1 MTVLE
6 RKAKLAS
13 AILNDIDDDRFLD
26 MEMLYN
32 GLTIEDPID
41 WDDWEILVE
50 RIHRRRFPHY
60 FGREPTREEVAES
73 FRSLTDAQMKRLM
86 QKAGILDEDGNIA
99 EMYRPE

>member
-1 MTVLE
+1 MTVKE

-13 AILNDIDDDRFLD
+13 AIMNDIDDERFVD

-32 GLTIEDPID
+32 GLTIEDPLD

-50 RIHRRRFPHY
+50 KIHKRRFPY
-60 FGREPTREEVAES
+60 YGMEPTGEMIAES
-73 FRSLTDAQMKRLM
+73 FRTLTDAQRKRIM
-86 QKAGILDEDGNIA
+86 QKAGILDKDGNIA

>member
-13 AILNDIDDDRFLD
+13 AILNDIDEDRFVD

-32 GLTIEDPID
+32 GLMIEDPLEWKD
-41 WDDWEILVE
+41 WDNLIKRL
-50 RIHRRRFPHY
+50 HKRRFPY
-60 FGREPTREEVAES
+60 YLGREPTVKEHAES
-73 FRSLTDAQMKRLM
+73 IRSLTPAQRKRILRN
-86 QKAGILDEDGNIA
+86 AGIIDEDGNIA